1 MITVN
6 DAKLIIDNHV
16 QTKGI
21 EKVNLDRAESRI
33 LASDV
38 VAKMPSPLFDNSAM
52 DGFAVKYPDIDGAT
66 KNNPVKL
73 KLVSISSAG
82 APTNIVLKHGECI
95 QCMTGAKIPAGADS
109 IIMVEKTSGFNDEK
123 VVDFYS
129 ETLEGSNIRRQGEGS
144 KKESS

>member
-38 VAKMPSPLFDNSAM
+38 VAKIPSPLFDNSAM
-52 DGFAVKYPDIDGAT
+52 DGFAIKYADIGGAT
-66 KNNPVKL
+66 KKNPVKL

-82 APTNIVLKHGECI
+82 APTNIVLKHG
-95 QCMTGAKIPAGADS
+95 S
-109 IIMVEKTSGFNDEK
+109 VFNA
-123 VVDFYS
+123 
-129 ETLEGSNIRRQGEGS
+129 
-144 KKESS
+144 

>member
-21 EKVNLDRAESRI
+21 EKSILIELRVGF

-38 VAKMPSPLFDNSAM
+38 VAKIPSPLFDNSAM
-52 DGFAVKYPDIDGAT
+52 DGFAVKYLDIDGAT

-73 KLVSISSAG
+73 KLVSISSAWS
-82 APTNIVLKHGECI
+82 AH
-95 QCMTGAKIPAGADS
+95 
-109 IIMVEKTSGFNDEK
+109 
-123 VVDFYS
+123 
-129 ETLEGSNIRRQGEGS
+129 
-144 KKESS
+144 